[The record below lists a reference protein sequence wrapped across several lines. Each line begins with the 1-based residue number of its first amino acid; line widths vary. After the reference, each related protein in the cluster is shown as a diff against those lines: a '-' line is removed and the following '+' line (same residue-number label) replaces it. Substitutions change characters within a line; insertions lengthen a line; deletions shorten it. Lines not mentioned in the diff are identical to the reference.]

1 MTLDGLER
9 VIRNAVPRRCRVNF
23 IRYADDFIVTG
34 KSRRILEQ
42 SIRPAIERFLAE
54 RGLSLSPEKTAITH
68 IKDGFTFL
76 GQTYRKTGN
85 VLHIT
90 PAKEGVLALKRKV
103 GTLIRRH
110 VSAPMP
116 ILVKKLNETLRGWGN
131 YHRHVVAWETFVC
144 VDKYV
149 KEQLWRMVRRRHPK
163 KPRKWLYRHYWQVS
177 GHAREFTTTAKTV
190 KGKLRYYIVVRL
202 KFLGIKRHIKVKADA
217 NPYLAEHG
225 RYYARRRRDKES
237 RYLKGHSAREHLA
250 LTAVNRGN
258 RAGASNKGVL

>member
-9 VIRNAVPRRCRVNF
+9 IIRNAVPRRRRVNF
-23 IRYADDFIVTG
+23 IRYADDFIVTA
-34 KSRRILEQ
+34 KSRRILEET
-42 SIRPAIERFLAE
+42 IKPVIEKFLAE

-68 IKDGFTFL
+68 ITDGFTFL

-103 GTLIRRH
+103 GILTRRY

-131 YHRHVVAWETFVC
+131 YHRHVVAWDTFVC

-149 KEQLWRMVRRRHPK
+149 REQLWRMVRRRHD
-163 KPRKWLYRHYWQVS
+163 
-177 GHAREFTTTAKTV
+177 RES
-190 KGKLRYYIVVRL
+190 
-202 KFLGIKRHIKVKADA
+202 KF
-217 NPYLAEHG
+217 
-225 RYYARRRRDKES
+225 
-237 RYLKGHSAREHLA
+237 LKGHSAREHQA
-250 LTAVNRGN
+250 LTAAQSR
-258 RAGASNKGVL
+258 

>member
-1 MTLDGLER
+1 MTLDGLEQ

-34 KSRRILEQ
+34 KSRRLLEKAI
-42 SIRPAIERFLAE
+42 SPAIEEFLAE

-103 GTLIRRH
+103 GTLIRKH

-149 KEQLWRMVRRRHPK
+149 KEQLWRMVCRRHPK
-163 KPRKWLYRHYWQVS
+163 KPRKWLHRHYWQVS
-177 GHAREFTTTAKTV
+177 GHAREFTATAKTV
-190 KGKLRYYIVVRL
+190 KGKLRYYQVVRL
-202 KFLGIKRHIKVKADA
+202 KFLGIKRHIKIKADA
-217 NPYLAEHG
+217 NPYLPEYG
-225 RYYARRRRDKES
+225 RYYARRRHDKES
-237 RYLKGHSAREHLA
+237 KYLLGHCAQEHLA
-250 LTAVNRGN
+250 LTAAKRGN

>member
-9 VIRNAVPRRCRVNF
+9 IIRTAVRRRNRVNF

-34 KSRRILEQ
+34 KSKRLLENT
-42 SIRPAIERFLAE
+42 IRPAIEKFLAD
-54 RGLSLSPEKTAITH
+54 RGLTLSPEKTAITH

-103 GTLIRRH
+103 GTVIRRH

-131 YHRHVVAWETFVC
+131 YHRHVVAWGTFVC

-149 KEQLWRMVRRRHPK
+149 KEQLWRMVQRRHPK
-163 KPRKWLYRHYWQVS
+163 KPRKWLHRHCWQIP
-177 GHAREFTTTAKTV
+177 GHQLAFTTTLKTV
-190 KGKLRYYIVVRL
+190 KGKLRHHEVVRL
-202 KFLGIKRHIKVKADA
+202 QFLGIKRHIKIKADA
-217 NPYLAEHG
+217 TPYLPGQG
-225 RYYARRRRDKES
+225 RYFARRRHDKES
-237 RYLKGHSAREHLA
+237 RYLLGHSAREHLT
-250 LTAVNRGN
+250 LTATKRGN

>member
-9 VIRNAVPRRCRVNF
+9 IIRTAVRRRNRVNF

-34 KSRRILEQ
+34 KSKRLLENT
-42 SIRPAIERFLAE
+42 IRPAIEKFLAD
-54 RGLSLSPEKTAITH
+54 RGLTLSPEKTAITH

-103 GTLIRRH
+103 GTVIRRH

-131 YHRHVVAWETFVC
+131 YHRHVWHE
-144 VDKYV
+144 KLLYV
-149 KEQLWRMVRRRHPK
+149 STNM
-163 KPRKWLYRHYWQVS
+163 
-177 GHAREFTTTAKTV
+177 
-190 KGKLRYYIVVRL
+190 
-202 KFLGIKRHIKVKADA
+202 
-217 NPYLAEHG
+217 
-225 RYYARRRRDKES
+225 S
-237 RYLKGHSAREHLA
+237 R
-250 LTAVNRGN
+250 
-258 RAGASNKGVL
+258 SNYGGWC